1 MMKRTLIASVS
12 AITLAGAA
20 SAQVAANATTD
31 LNLRTGPG
39 PSFEIPG
46 VIPADGAVE
55 IERCIAEG
63 AWCEV
68 SYDGQTGWAYSQ
80 YLTAT
85 VDSEPTVVYENY
97 APLEVTTVE
106 RNSLG
111 GGLAGAA
118 VGAAAGAL
126 IAGPVGAAAGTA
138 AAAGG
143 LLGGAIGADAG
154 IEETT
159 VTYIQDNPVEPV
171 YLDGE
176 VVVGAGVPQGVA
188 VYEVPEAPVQ
198 YAYINGRPVAIDP
211 ETRQI
216 VYIVR

>member
-12 AITLAGAA
+12 AISLAGAA

-39 PSFEIPG
+39 PSFEIAG
-46 VIPADGAVE
+46 VIPADGAV
-55 IERCIAEG
+55 A
-63 AWCEV
+63 
-68 SYDGQTGWAYSQ
+68 
-80 YLTAT
+80 
-85 VDSEPTVVYENY
+85 
-97 APLEVTTVE
+97 VE